1 MIIGPTDRQCPGCG
15 SKRVRL
21 SHRRPLDRLLM
32 LFLVRPFRCR
42 DCYLRFRGF
51 YYWLA
56 PGPER

>member
-1 MIIGPTDRQCPGCG
+1 LRVIIDPKNRQCQGCG

-21 SHRRPLDRLLM
+21 SHRKPLDLLLS

-51 YYWLA
+51 YIRLVL
-56 PGPER
+56 